1 MPGSA
6 AELSGDIPRTYI
18 GNSSDSEYHFNVL
31 REWLVGCQS
40 RSHAVCNMTMPGDVV
55 IDDNYRVPLPSRLI
69 SVGYPGD
76 KMVYLRETKGEK
88 GAYITLSYVWGGP
101 SRIPKT
107 TSANIEQREN
117 GMLVKSLPKTFQ
129 DVITIARKLNVP
141 YVWIDA
147 LCIIQDD
154 EEDWKREVGQ
164 MSRIYQFSLLTVAAT
179 GAEDASRGCFLNRAP
194 TSLEIGSVITL
205 PYRTKEGVARGDFML
220 FEQHT
225 TFAEEYDRF
234 VEKSPLL
241 KRGWVFQERVISRRM
256 VHYTRGRIFFECRT
270 HRFMN
275 ECQEGISKEETQ
287 LGFWGPEIKVKSFP
301 KKVPNQFEATI
312 LGRWYMA
319 IKIYTQLRLTKTSDK
334 LAAVAGVAREFQV
347 LLSKEKEKAGKTSR
361 DGSAL
366 HTPLYVSGL
375 WSHDLLYGLSWYP
388 SMPAKI
394 RIAGNK
400 APSWSWASW
409 HTPILWP
416 GVLTF
421 KPECKV
427 IVVEMLEQ
435 YKRGGSSQ
443 TMAKQRGKASE
454 LSSFE
459 ADLPRGVTLE
469 TTTTF
474 LSELKVTGK
483 IREVWRRPHISKCLS
498 NVERKEFSDLC
509 EMSVDERYWLQCCH
523 AVYVEENAVK
533 PAGYGCF
540 EDHWLAKSLDSLTF
554 SEVGNEVNGGL
565 EEAEAIALLLS
576 MQGSNADKRKFGPR
590 NSADNDLELAIA
602 ASLGKEPPRKA
613 APKQVDLDQEFSD
626 QLAIALM
633 VSAEESSKSRNSSLG
648 TAEEEDAKN
657 AELGEISRQA
667 EGPHGGTN
675 DLEYSS
681 TSVDTNRDTRINPQ
695 PPGEP
700 DGGHLQVDSV
710 EEHGISL
717 PNGNKSQPTEEL
729 SAEGQST
736 EDEIIDVN
744 ATEGTDSSEPHS
756 STAPQLGG
764 SKSKQQEVHE
774 EATDSEPFTEDDH
787 SSLGHLTSN
796 HSQIPPY
803 KDQKRKQKLNSASQ
817 LSSNHQPQIPS
828 RTSSSQPSNIA
839 QPNLP
844 SNHSAAPN
852 DHSLHIP
859 AKLHFLP
866 LYSTKATGSLSY
878 LGLSATVYTV
888 LFLRA
893 AGDREGI
900 RVFERVGVGKITEK
914 GLFGAGKTETAVLI

>member
-31 REWLVGCQS
+31 REWLVSCQS
-40 RSHAVCNMTMPGDVV
+40 RSHAVCNMTIPGDVV

-76 KMVYLRETKGEK
+76 EMVYLRDTKGEK

-101 SRIPKT
+101 GRIPKT
-107 TSANIEQREN
+107 TSANIAERKT
-117 GMLVKSLPKTFQ
+117 GMPVKSLPKTFQ
-129 DVITIARKLNVP
+129 DVITITRKLNVP

-164 MSRIYQFSLLTVAAT
+164 MARIYQFSLLTVAAT

-194 TSLEIGSVITL
+194 TSLEIGPVITL
-205 PYRTKEGVARGDFML
+205 PYRTKEGVARGNFML

-241 KRGWVFQERVISRRM
+241 KRGWVFQERVLSRRM

-301 KKVPNQFEATI
+301 KKIPNQFEATI

-334 LAAVAGVAREFQV
+334 LGAVAGVAREFQV

-388 SMPAKI
+388 SKPSKI

-409 HTPILWP
+409 DTSILWP

-421 KPECKV
+421 KPECRV

-443 TMAKQRGKASE
+443 TMAKERGKASE

-474 LSELKVTGK
+474 LSELQVTGK
-483 IREVWRRPHISKCLS
+483 IREVWRKPHISNRLS
-498 NVERKEFSDLC
+498 NVERKEFSDVC
-509 EMSVDERYWLQCCH
+509 EMSVDEKYWLQYCH
-523 AVYVEENAVK
+523 AVYVEETAVK

-540 EDHWLAKSLDSLTF
+540 EDHWLAKSVDSLTF
-554 SEVGNEVNGGL
+554 SEVGNELNGGL
-565 EEAEAIALLLS
+565 EEAEAVALLLS
-576 MQGSNADKRKFGPR
+576 MQGSNTDKRKKGVR

-602 ASLGKEPPRKA
+602 ASLGTEPPRKA
-613 APKQVDLDQEFSD
+613 APQQVDLDQEFSD

-633 VSAEESSKSRNSSLG
+633 VSAEENSKSKNSNVG
-648 TAEEEDAKN
+648 AAEEEDAKN

-667 EGPHGGTN
+667 EGPQGGTDN
-675 DLEYSS
+675 LEHSS
-681 TSVDTNRDTRINPQ
+681 TSLDTKRDTGIKPQ
-695 PPGEP
+695 PPDEP
-700 DGGHLQVDSV
+700 AGGPLQIDSL
-710 EEHGISL
+710 EDQGISL
-717 PNGNKSQPTEEL
+717 PNTNKSQSKEH
-729 SAEGQST
+729 SAEDG
-736 EDEIIDVN
+736 ILDVN
-744 ATEGTDSSEPHS
+744 AIEGTDSSEPHS
-756 STAPQLGG
+756 VAAPQLVG
-764 SKSKQQEVHE
+764 SKSTQQEIHE
-774 EATDSEPFTEDDH
+774 EVTDSEPFTEDEYG
-787 SSLGHLTSN
+787 SLGHLISK
-796 HSQIPPY
+796 HSQIPPHR
-803 KDQKRKQKLNSASQ
+803 DQKGKQKSNSDSR
-817 LSSNHQPQIPS
+817 LSPNQPQIPS
-828 RTSSSQPSNIA
+828 RTSSSQPSNSA
-839 QPNLP
+839 QPDLP
-844 SNHSAAPN
+844 SSQSAAPN
-852 DHSLHIP
+852 DQPVHIP

-866 LYSTKATGSLSY
+866 LYSTKAIGSLSY

-900 RVFERVGVGKITEK
+900 RVFERVGVGKIIEK
-914 GLFGAGKTETAVLI
+914 GLFGTGRTETVILI